1 MNFVKQQKSMW
12 DLNRK
17 MNITDEYDVSRG
29 NTWSCVLGIG
39 RECSIC
45 QYW

>member
-29 NTWSCVLGIG
+29 NTLSCVLG